1 MDANRPIDTMRKK
14 IFNGMAL
21 CGFGAGVEPG
31 DGTEAPAGG
40 VLACADGAAAVLS
53 EGFSGGG
60 NFLTGTTEVCFLCI

>member
-1 MDANRPIDTMRKK
+1 MDTNRPIDTMRKK

-21 CGFGAGVEPG
+21 CGFGAGMEAG

-40 VLACADGAAAVLS
+40 ALAGVDGVATVLS